1 MGPRAQSPMVER
13 AKRLW
18 GREEHQGIGVCG
30 LACHEAISE
39 SITSLLGSLVC
50 ILVSW

>member
-1 MGPRAQSPMVER
+1 MGRRGGHLGPRAQSPM
-13 AKRLW
+13 
-18 GREEHQGIGVCG
+18 GG